1 MLSDDTLLFVVD
13 KPVESEPMPLVTVDK
28 PVEVDALKELR
39 PVLAEVERLE
49 IPVLAETLNEERPVL
64 SDDTPVDKE
73 LTPVDSELMLLVA
86 VDRPVDKEL
95 TPVESDDT
103 PVLRL
108 EIPVEVLVE
117 SDPTAWFVASSC
129 EPFTASVELAF
140 SRPAATFVICR
151 SAPLSPTLTTL
162 FGAAPAKLYDFP
174 PIVALE
180 VGFAAAVTEP
190 EPKAT
195 SPAFVAVAF

>member
-1 MLSDDTLLFVVD
+1 MVLSDDTLLFVVD

-49 IPVLAETLNEERPVL
+49 IPVLAEVLNEERPVL
-64 SDDTPVDKE
+64 NDDTPVDKE
-73 LTPVDSELMLLVA
+73 LT
-86 VDRPVDKEL
+86 
-95 TPVESDDT
+95 T
-103 PVLRL
+103 VLRL

-117 SDPTAWFVASSC
+117 SDSTAWFVASSC
-129 EPFTASVELAF
+129 EPLTASVEFAF
-140 SRPAATFVICR
+140 SCPAATFVICR
-151 SAPLSPTLTTL
+151 SASLSPTLTTL

-195 SPAFVAVAF
+195 SPGFIAVAF

>member
-39 PVLAEVERLE
+39 PVLAEV
-49 IPVLAETLNEERPVL
+49 LNEERPVL
-64 SDDTPVDKE
+64 NDDT
-73 LTPVDSELMLLVA
+73 
-86 VDRPVDKEL
+86 PVDKEL

-117 SDPTAWFVASSC
+117 SDSTAWFVASSC
-129 EPFTASVELAF
+129 EPLTASVEFAF
-140 SRPAATFVICR
+140 SWAAATFVICR

-195 SPAFVAVAF
+195 SPGFVAVAF

>member
-1 MLSDDTLLFVVD
+1 MLAETIVLSDDTLLFVVD

-28 PVEVDALKELR
+28 PVDAEVESELR

-49 IPVLAETLNEERPVL
+49 IPVLVEVLNEERPVL
-64 SDDTPVDKE
+64 NDDT
-73 LTPVDSELMLLVA
+73 
-86 VDRPVDKEL
+86 PVDKEL

-108 EIPVEVLVE
+108 EIPVDVLVE
-117 SDPTAWFVASSC
+117 SDSTAWFVASSC
-129 EPFTASVELAF
+129 EPLTASVEFAF
-140 SRPAATFVICR
+140 SWPAATFVICR

-162 FGAAPAKLYDFP
+162 FGVAPAKLYDFP
-174 PIVALE
+174 PIVALA